1 MELATEPDIYSPCVD
16 NMGNY
21 IDKQPNF
28 SVLPNGIRCP
38 CGGRKETYSSS
49 SFGPHTKTKMHKKWL
64 DQITANKA
72 NYYRECEEHKH
83 TIHNQ
88 KIIIAQLEQELQLKT
103 RTIDYMS
110 SQLLGFISKT
120 QTHESNTLVGNLIEF
135 D

>member
-72 NYYRECEEHKH
+72 NYYRECEEHKQ
-83 TIHNQ
+83 TIHTQ
-88 KIIIAQLEQELQLKT
+88 KIIIAQLEHELQLKT

-110 SQLLGFISKT
+110 SQLLGFISKN

>member
-83 TIHNQ
+83 TIHTQ

>member
-1 MELATEPDIYSPCVD
+1 MELATEPDVYSPCVD
-16 NMGNY
+16 NLGNY

-28 SVLPNGIRCP
+28 SVLSNGVRCP
-38 CGGRKETYSSS
+38 CGGRKDTYSCS

-64 DQITANKA
+64 EQLTANKN
-72 NYYRECEEHKH
+72 NYYRECEEHKR

-88 KIIIAQLEQELQLKT
+88 KIIIAQMEHELQSKT

-110 SQLLGFISKT
+110 SQLLAFISKNQT
-120 QTHESNTLVGNLIEF
+120 QTSNTLVGDLIEF

>member
-1 MELATEPDIYSPCVD
+1 
-16 NMGNY
+16 MGNY
-21 IDKQPNF
+21 IDKLPNF

-72 NYYRECEEHKH
+72 NYYRECEEHKQ
-83 TIHNQ
+83 TIHTQ
-88 KIIIAQLEQELQLKT
+88 KIIIAQLEHELQLKT

-110 SQLLGFISKT
+110 SQLLGFISKN
-120 QTHESNTLVGNLIEF
+120 QTHESNTLVGNLTSGRMC
-135 D
+135 